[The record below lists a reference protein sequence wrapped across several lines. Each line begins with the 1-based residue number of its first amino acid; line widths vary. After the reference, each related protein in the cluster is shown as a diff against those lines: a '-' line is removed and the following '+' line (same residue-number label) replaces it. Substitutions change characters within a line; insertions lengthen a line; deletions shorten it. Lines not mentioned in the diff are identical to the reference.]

1 MVNWTQVSQVKKE
14 TLQGVKWQF
23 LQKVTLQ
30 PVTLLFGI
38 IMARLMTPE
47 EFGILGLTA
56 IFFSIAAAM
65 ASGGLGAALI
75 REIHRTDKDIN
86 TVFWTN
92 IVFSALMSGVL
103 MLCAPLFVT
112 FFNQP
117 ALLLLTYASSG
128 IMFLNSLSSIHNTL
142 FTCERNF
149 KTPAIISTVVAL
161 ISIPP
166 TILAAYIGWSYWAIV
181 FQSALSALLN
191 LVILWWVSP
200 WKPRFV
206 WSSDSFRRLFGYG
219 CKIVITSV
227 IETVFTNLKSLLIGR
242 FYQPAQLGL
251 FERAWKLASLPS
263 TTINGM
269 LQTVTFPIL
278 ATIQEDEERLLRV
291 YSMYIRITSLGIFF
305 GSCLLVALAEPT
317 VRLLYGENWLSCVP
331 YLQIVLWGVM
341 CFHFGTINVNLL
353 LVKGRSDIVLRIS
366 ILKKLVSVL
375 LVVPAVYISMIAV
388 CWASVLF
395 IPFSLIINS
404 YYTGKLLNFTITRQL
419 RDFLP
424 YLILSSVVCTPAYF
438 ITWLPIHS
446 VFQVLLGALISTSLY
461 ITALKWAK
469 DAAYEQI
476 MQTLAEKGMFRRF
489 PFLRFLSNSTS
500 SAAK

>member
-1 MVNWTQVSQVKKE
+1 MSQVKKE
-14 TLQGVKWQF
+14 TMQGVKWQF
-23 LQKVTLQ
+23 LQKITLQ
-30 PVTLLFGI
+30 PVTMLFSI

-56 IFFSIAAAM
+56 IFFSIATAL
-65 ASGGLGAALI
+65 ASGGLGSALI
-75 REIHRTDKDIN
+75 REIHRTDEDIN

-92 IVFSALMSGVL
+92 IAFSAVMSGIL
-103 MLCAPLFVT
+103 ILCAPLFVA

-128 IMFLNSLSSIHNTL
+128 IMFLNSFSSIHNTL
-142 FTCERNF
+142 FICERNF
-149 KTPAIISTVVAL
+149 KTPAIVSTVVVL
-161 ISIPP
+161 ISIPF

-181 FQSALSALLN
+181 FQSALTALLN
-191 LVILWWVSP
+191 LIILWWVSP
-200 WKPRFV
+200 WKPRLV

-219 CKIVITSV
+219 CKLVITNV
-227 IETVFTNLKSLLIGR
+227 IETAFTNLKSLLIGR
-242 FYQPAQLGL
+242 FYLPAQLGL

-263 TTINGM
+263 ATINGM

-278 ATIQEDEERLLRV
+278 ASIQEDEERLLRV
-291 YSMYIRITSLGIFF
+291 YSMYIRITSLGIFY

-366 ILKKLVSVL
+366 ILKKIISVL
-375 LVVPAVYISMIAV
+375 LLVPAVYISMTAV

-395 IPFSLIINS
+395 IPFSLVINS
-404 YYTGKLLNFTITRQL
+404 YYTGKYFHFTMLRQL

-424 YLILSSVVCTPAYF
+424 YLALSAAVCTPAYF
-438 ITWLPIHS
+438 VTWLPLHAIS
-446 VFQVLLGALISTSLY
+446 QVLLGGLISTALY
-461 ITALKWAK
+461 IAILRLVN
-469 DAAYEQI
+469 DAAYGQI
-476 MQTLAEKGMFRRF
+476 MQTLEEKGMFRKF
-489 PFLRFLSNSTS
+489 PFLRFLRGNTGL
-500 SAAK
+500 SAK